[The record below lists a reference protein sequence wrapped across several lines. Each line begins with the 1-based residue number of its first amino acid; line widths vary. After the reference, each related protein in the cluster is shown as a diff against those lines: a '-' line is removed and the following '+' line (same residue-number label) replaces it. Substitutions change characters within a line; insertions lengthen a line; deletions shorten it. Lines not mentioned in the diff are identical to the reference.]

1 MDLKLKGFEFHLLG
15 KTPDGDLKVIKS
27 ETISLAEI
35 VRAVLPQVFIVILKD
50 HFNDFEELKVITPVR
65 EEALNL
71 LLVLIESKLAEDD
84 VMLLI

>member
-1 MDLKLKGFEFHLLG
+1 MKLKRFEFHLLG
-15 KTPDGDLKVIKS
+15 KSTDGDLKVIRS
-27 ETISLAEI
+27 DSISMTEI
-35 VRAVLPQVFIVILKD
+35 VRAILPQVFIVILKD

-71 LLVLIESKLAEDD
+71 LLILIESKLAEDD